1 MKLKLP
7 RCTKNKKKKKK
18 NHPKV
23 ETTPTDESLSHS
35 DEGSSSHSSDM
46 RDDKESSSSFIGPDG
61 RSIQRFSRDVDRS
74 ALAMFARVSSTIAE
88 TLTEEEFG
96 STSNTNVLY
105 RPSAEPRDSQI
116 VYPVVCKRD
125 IFVRSVTPTR
135 KMGFKKSPYHA
146 PSKNDE
152 TNVPEEDE
160 NGQFSLLTILKKKK
174 QNLDDDSHLKINDD
188 FAPSYSISS
197 SMLFRKNNQLKIET
211 GRIAGDEPQS
221 MRTKTNLERLHCVP
235 EEQHNG
241 RAAKDFGRPPRFTG
255 VVSPSSTVSS
265 LSMCMDFETP
275 RNNYLKQSSPK
286 PFLSSPTPLEGIEEF
301 GGIITSGGSESSDVD
316 YTEI

>member
-7 RCTKNKKKKKK
+7 RLTKYNKKKKKK
-18 NHPKV
+18 SHPKV
-23 ETTPTDESLSHS
+23 ETTPTDESLYHS
-35 DEGSSSHSSDM
+35 EDGSSSNSLDV

-61 RSIQRFSRDVDRS
+61 RSIQKISRDADRS

-96 STSNTNVLY
+96 STRNTNILY

-116 VYPVVCKRD
+116 VHPVVCKRD

-135 KMGFKKSPYHA
+135 KMGFKKSLYHP
-146 PSKNDE
+146 PSNDDE
-152 TNVPEEDE
+152 TKVTKEEG
-160 NGQFSLLTILKKKK
+160 NGHFSLLTALKK
-174 QNLDDDSHLKINDD
+174 QNLDDHSHLKINEDV
-188 FAPSYSISS
+188 AHSYSISS

-211 GRIAGDEPQS
+211 GRIAGDVSQI
-221 MRTKTNLERLHCVP
+221 MRTKTNPERLHCVP
-235 EEQHNG
+235 EEHHND
-241 RAAKDFGRPPRFTG
+241 RVAKDLGRPPRFTG

-265 LSMCMDFETP
+265 LTMCTDFETP
-275 RNNYLKQSSPK
+275 RNYLKPHSPK

-301 GGIITSGGSESSDVD
+301 GGIITSGGSESSDGD
-316 YTEI
+316 YSEI